1 MKPLFKTLQ
10 IAGILLACATIL
22 HAQTKPAAK
31 KSTSQPVIIDREVL
45 LGNPEIAGGRI
56 SPNGKFISFLK
67 PYNGVLNIYV
77 KKTEDPFDKAKQL
90 TKNERPVGEYFWS
103 YDSKYILYLK
113 DKGGDENYNIYA
125 VNPADDSVKGTGIPT
140 ARNLT
145 PNDKIRALIYAVS
158 KKNPDI
164 LMIGLNDRDPKWHDL
179 YQLNISSGKL
189 LKLRENKDRITN
201 WVFDWAETPRLAVR
215 NPEDGSTEFLHMDEK
230 GNFNKI
236 YEVSPLENAGVNAF
250 TPDNKKAYIS
260 TNKGTNFVQLMLMDP
275 ETGATTLVQKDPLD
289 RVDLD
294 NAAFSDVSHKL
305 AYTTYYDDRRRIYFD
320 DKKMEADYNILQ
332 KKFTGRQ
339 IAWSSSTSDEQKIL
353 ITTTS
358 DVHVPE
364 VYLFDR
370 ATKKLVFEY
379 TFRSKLKAFESY
391 LSPMQ
396 SIRYKSSD
404 GLEIQAYM
412 TVPKHTDGKPL
423 PLLVFPH
430 GGPWARD
437 YWGLNGYTQLFA
449 NRGFIVLAPNFR
461 GSTGFGKRFLDAGNL
476 QWGKLMQDDIT
487 RGVKY
492 LIAKGLV
499 DPKRVAIMGGSY
511 GGYAVLAG
519 LTVTPDVY
527 AAGVDIVGPSNLFT
541 LMASIPPYWEAG
553 RKVFAL
559 RMGDQSTEEGK
570 KILHDASPLFSVDK
584 IKVPLLIVQGANDP
598 RVNKRESDQIVIAL
612 RDKGSQVDY
621 ILADDEGHGFA
632 KPVNN
637 LGMVAAS
644 EKFLAKYCGT
654 LYQESMADDV
664 AKRLKE
670 NTVDISKIVLVKMSS
685 VALLKT
691 QPALSGDLSA
701 GRYNYTGDLQVQGQK
716 LALTMSRT
724 VAQSGTNWNISD
736 SLSVMGQ
743 SVSAT
748 STFAQG
754 NLVGLKQVAVQGPLR
769 TTIDY
774 APDSVNMSADMSG
787 KITSKTLRPDGLCIN
802 DGAGL
807 DMILARF
814 PLADG
819 YTAAFYLVDGQSLKL
834 KKMILTVA
842 GNEMIGSVNTTV
854 VKLVNDENDKEVITY
869 YIDPAKKM
877 AVKSEQTIPVM
888 MNAKLTL
895 LLQ

>member
-1 MKPLFKTLQ
+1 MKPLLTALKITC
-10 IAGILLACATIL
+10 IALALTTGL
-22 HAQTKPAAK
+22 FAQNNPAAK
-31 KSTSQPVIIDREVL
+31 KPTAKPVIIDREVL
-45 LGNPEIAGGRI
+45 LGNPEIASGQI
-56 SPNGKFISFLK
+56 SPNGRFISFLK

-77 KKTEDPFDKAKQL
+77 KKTEEPFDKAKQL
-90 TKNERPVGEYFWS
+90 TNNERPVGAYFWS

-125 VNPADDSVKGTGIPT
+125 VNPADEPAKATGTPA

-145 PNDKIRALIYAVS
+145 PNDKIRAIIYAVS

-164 LMIGLNDRDPKWHDL
+164 LMIGLNDRDAKWHDL
-179 YQLNISSGKL
+179 YQLSISNGKL
-189 LKLRENKDRITN
+189 VKLRENKDRISN
-201 WVFDWAETPRLAVR
+201 WVFDWNETPRLAVR
-215 NPEDGSTEFLHMDEK
+215 NPEDGSTEFLNMDAK

-236 YEVSPLENAGVNAF
+236 YEVGPLENAGVNSF

-260 TNKGTNFVQLMLMDP
+260 TNKGTNFVQLMMMDP

-294 NAAFSDVSHKL
+294 DVSFSDVTHKL
-305 AYTTYYDDRRRIYFD
+305 IYTTYYDDRRRIYFD
-320 DKKMEADYNILQ
+320 NKKAEADYNILQ
-332 KKFTGRQ
+332 KKFPGRQ
-339 IAWSSSTSDEQKIL
+339 IAWSSSTADEQKLL

-364 VYLFDR
+364 VYLFNR
-370 ATKKLVFEY
+370 ATKKLIFEY
-379 TFRSKLKAFESY
+379 TFRSKLKAFESH

-412 TVPKHTDGKPL
+412 TVPKQSDGKPL

-430 GGPWARD
+430 GGPWSRD

-461 GSTGFGKRFLDAGNL
+461 GSTGFGKKFLDAGNL
-476 QWGKLMQDDIT
+476 EWGKLMQDDIT
-487 RGVKY
+487 WGVKY
-492 LIAKGLV
+492 LIEKGMV

-519 LTVTPDVY
+519 LTFTPDLY

-541 LMASIPPYWEAG
+541 LLASIPPYWEAG

-559 RMGDQSTEEGK
+559 RMGDQNTEEGK
-570 KILHDASPLFSVDK
+570 KILHEASPLFSVDK

-637 LGMVAAS
+637 LGMIAAS

-670 NTVDISKIVLVKMSS
+670 NTVDISKLVLVKMSS
-685 VALLKT
+685 VPILKT
-691 QPALSGDLSA
+691 QPAISGDLSA
-701 GRYNYTGDLQVQGQK
+701 GGYNYTGDLQVQGQK
-716 LALTMSRT
+716 LPLTMSRT
-724 VAQSGTNWNISD
+724 VVSSGTTWNISD
-736 SLSVMGQ
+736 SLAVMGQ
-743 SVSAT
+743 QISAT
-748 STFAQG
+748 STFTKG
-754 NLVGLKQVAVQGPLR
+754 TLVGLKQVFVQGPLKS
-769 TTIDY
+769 TIDY
-774 APDSVNMSADMSG
+774 MPDSVSITVDMSG
-787 KITSKTLRPDGLCIN
+787 KITGKTLQTDGLCLN
-802 DGAGL
+802 DGAGF
-807 DMILARF
+807 DMLLARF

-819 YTAAFYLVDGQSLKL
+819 YTTAFYVAGGQTQKL
-834 KKMILTVA
+834 KKMILTM
-842 GNEMIGSVNTTV
+842 GGKEMVGTVNTTV

-869 YIDPAKKM
+869 YIDPEKKM
-877 AVKSEQTIPVM
+877 AVKSEQTIPEM